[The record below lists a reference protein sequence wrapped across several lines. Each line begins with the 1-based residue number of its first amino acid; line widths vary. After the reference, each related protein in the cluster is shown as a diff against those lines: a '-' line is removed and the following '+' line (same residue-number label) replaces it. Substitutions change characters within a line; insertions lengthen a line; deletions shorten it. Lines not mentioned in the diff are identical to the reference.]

1 MISLPSLAPIA
12 IWWRQ
17 VGHDRAL
24 RKVAALAALASLT
37 DGFGTMA
44 LVALVT
50 AMAPDGTPAGWL
62 QSLLPT
68 LPMLPLL
75 AVVLLFF
82 CVRLLVNHLLAV
94 EGLQVGYALADD
106 LRRRIHSGL
115 LAAEWRW
122 LSGQRNADHVN
133 FLDTQVGRFRHGL
146 SVLVDLFSQCCTL
159 LVLVFVAL
167 LVSWE
172 STAIAGLVGGLA
184 LLASRHQ
191 RIRAMALGHSI
202 GPLYRNID
210 RAIFEGVSGLR
221 LSKVLGS
228 YSFEIAA
235 IDDAIQQTR
244 TAQFQYIRESSL
256 SGLIRQF
263 VGAAIL
269 ISIIFLAEFIGRASA
284 ASMLPMIYIV
294 LRVGSAL
301 DRLQGGWQDLL
312 HATPAVAEIKLR
324 LAELESV
331 AEQGSAS
338 DPAPVELMREFR
350 LENVTVHFDGRDSA
364 ALQGV
369 SLKFPARTTTAITG
383 DSGAGKSTLADVVTG
398 LVLPDAGV
406 ALVDDT
412 PLSADLRQ
420 AWRRSIA
427 YVEQDAS
434 MRTGSIRLNL
444 ISADP
449 PPSDA
454 QMYEALADASAGFV
468 LALPEGLDTQM
479 GDNAVRLS
487 GGERQRIALA
497 RALLRK
503 PTMLILDEATNAL
516 DPGNEAEIHAALG
529 KLRGRMTIIII
540 THGTSMLDQVDRIVR
555 LEEGRLVS
563 VRLPAGA
570 PQDEAAPG

>member
-1 MISLPSLAPIA
+1 MISLLPLAPIA

-24 RKVAALAALASLT
+24 RKVTALAALASLT
-37 DGFGTMA
+37 DGFGIMM
-44 LVALVT
+44 LVAFVT
-50 AMAPDGTPAGWL
+50 AMGDDGARAGWL
-62 QSLLPT
+62 QALLPT

-75 AVVLLFF
+75 AAVLLLF
-82 CVRLLVNHLLAV
+82 CARLLMNHLLAV
-94 EGLQVGYALADD
+94 ESVRLGYKLADD

-122 LSGQRNADHVN
+122 LSRQRNADHVN
-133 FLDTQVGRFRHGL
+133 FLDTQIGRFRHGL
-146 SVLVDLFSQCCTL
+146 TTLVNLFSQCCIL

-172 STAIAGLVGGLA
+172 SAAIAGLVGGLA
-184 LLASRHQ
+184 LLASRRQ
-191 RIRAMALGHSI
+191 RIRAMTLGHRI

-228 YSFEIAA
+228 YRFEIAA
-235 IDDAIQQTR
+235 VDDAIMQAR
-244 TAQFQYIRESSL
+244 NMQFQYLDESSR
-256 SGLIRQF
+256 SGALRQF
-263 VGAAIL
+263 FGATILVSIVVFAEYVGNANVSTI
-269 ISIIFLAEFIGRASA
+269 
-284 ASMLPMIYIV
+284 LPMIYIV
-294 LRVGSAL
+294 VRVGSAL
-301 DRLQGGWQDLL
+301 DRVQTCWQDIL
-312 HATPAVAEIKLR
+312 HATPAVAEINLR
-324 LAELESV
+324 LAELNSV
-331 AEQGSAS
+331 AEQSPAS
-338 DPAPVELMREFR
+338 DPAPVELICEFR
-350 LENVTVHFDGRDSA
+350 LENVTVHYEGRGSA

-369 SLKFPARTTTAITG
+369 NLQFPARTTTAIMG
-383 DSGAGKSTLADVVTG
+383 DSGSGKSTLADVVTG
-398 LVLPDAGV
+398 LVLPDAGT
-406 ALVDDT
+406 ALVDGA
-412 PLSADLRQ
+412 PLSNDLRQ

-444 ISADP
+444 MSAAP

-468 LALPEGLDTQM
+468 LALPDGLDTQM

-516 DPGNEAEIHAALG
+516 DPGNEAEIHAALR
-529 KLRGRMTIIII
+529 KLRGRMTIIVI
-540 THGTSMLDQVDRIVR
+540 THGTSMLDQFDRIVR

-563 VRLPAGA
+563 ARLPADE
-570 PQDEAAPG
+570 PQDGATPG